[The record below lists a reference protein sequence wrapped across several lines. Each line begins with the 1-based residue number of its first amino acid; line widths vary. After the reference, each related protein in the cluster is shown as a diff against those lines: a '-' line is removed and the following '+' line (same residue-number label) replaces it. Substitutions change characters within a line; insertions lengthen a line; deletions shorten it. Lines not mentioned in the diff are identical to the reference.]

1 MGALPFRDITRYFC
15 EANSSSVLVPHR
27 INYDR
32 GLKTAA
38 VLTHTP
44 AFRFKASS
52 FTCHPQGLLRDA
64 SL

>member
-1 MGALPFRDITRYFC
+1 MSALPFRDITRYFC
-15 EANSSSVLVPHR
+15 EANSLSVLVPHR

-32 GLKTAA
+32 CPKTAA

-52 FTCHPQGLLRDA
+52 FPRHPQRLLRYA